1 VNNLDRV
8 LFKIRKLSKALK
20 GWGFNLAGSRKQK
33 KGNYGRVGWL
43 GNVGRARF
51 PGFSAK
57 FEKNGNKC

>member
-33 KGNYGRVGWL
+33 KGNYGRVG
-43 GNVGRARF
+43 
-51 PGFSAK
+51 
-57 FEKNGNKC
+57 